1 VPKVLIEA
9 AAAGKPIVTTD
20 TPGCRDIVRHGYNGL
35 LVTPRR
41 PDLLA
46 NALAELIDDKEKRLA
61 MGRKGR
67 ELVEQEFKI
76 EIVVQ
81 QTLDVYK
88 ELLAVDE
95 S

>member
-1 VPKVLIEA
+1 
-9 AAAGKPIVTTD
+9 
-20 TPGCRDIVRHGYNGL
+20 
-35 LVTPRR
+35 
-41 PDLLA
+41 LA